1 MSKRVLVID
10 DEEDIRTVA
19 QVSLEMF
26 GNWEVLTACC
36 GAEGMEMAAR
46 EQPDAILMD
55 VMMPDMDG
63 PTTFQK
69 MQQDEAIR
77 GIPVILLTAKVQGP
91 DRKKFLDLGVSG
103 VLAKPFDPTTLAT
116 EVAAVLGW

>member
-36 GAEGMEMAAR
+36 GAEGMETAAR
-46 EQPDAILMD
+46 EKPDAILMD

-63 PTTFQK
+63 PTTFVK
-69 MQQDEAIR
+69 MQEQAETR

-91 DRKKFLDLGVSG
+91 DRQKFEELGVSG
-103 VLAKPFDPTTLAT
+103 VLSKPFDPTTLAT